1 MPISC
6 RNSGVL
12 SRSTKPDARGILFR
26 KPFRAAVTV
35 SRKTAAKP
43 ERVHAPLVKNQSYR
57 SFFFLKKTMLAMTTV
72 TLKTITP
79 MYPYSH
85 VSSGIK

>member
-6 RNSGVL
+6 YNGGVL
-12 SRSTKPDARGILFR
+12 RGGTKPDARGILFR
-26 KPFRAAVTV
+26 KPFRAVVTDP
-35 SRKTAAKP
+35 RKAAAKP

>member
-1 MPISC
+1 MPTSC
-6 RNSGVL
+6 HNGSVL
-12 SRSTKPDARGILFR
+12 RGGTKPDARGILFR

-43 ERVHAPLVKNQSYR
+43 ERVHVPFVKNQSYR

-79 MYPYSH
+79 MYPYSQ
-85 VSSGIK
+85 VNSGIK